1 MTTPNKAPKSHRA
14 HLHLQ
19 ERAWPFDPTKY
30 TGHIPTIDGQRKQL
44 VSIIDEHGFN
54 WRVWAVA
61 ATGFFTDSYN
71 LFASNIILPC
81 LAFVYWG
88 SEHEANIEITI
99 NALTLAGSTVG
110 MIIFGY
116 LADKYGRQRLYG
128 VELMIVIFSTIGLA
142 QSSVGWM
149 NHSQD
154 KSSMQ
159 AHSWI
164 MVWRFVMGI
173 GIGGSILSLN
183 LVSSLHKTDFP
194 TRRRV
199 SSQRMYHRRMVGN
212 KVSRTYDGCCIYHA
226 AHRPA
231 CGVGRRYGCAPRP
244 LA

>member
-1 MTTPNKAPKSHRA
+1 VKLHRACETPSAFSLPMATIKSPNKQQRP

-19 ERAWPFDPTKY
+19 ERAWPFNPTKY

-110 MIIFGY
+110 MVLFGY

-154 KSSMQ
+154 KTSMQ

-164 MVWRFVMGI
+164 MVWKFVMGI
-173 GIGGSILSLN
+173 GIGTNAPPKLST
-183 LVSSLHKTDFP
+183 VIHD
-194 TRRRV
+194 
-199 SSQRMYHRRMVGN
+199 
-212 KVSRTYDGCCIYHA
+212 
-226 AHRPA
+226 
-231 CGVGRRYGCAPRP
+231 
-244 LA
+244 

>member
-1 MTTPNKAPKSHRA
+1 MATIKSPNKQQRP

-19 ERAWPFDPTKY
+19 ERAWPFNPTKY

-110 MIIFGY
+110 MVLFGY

-154 KSSMQ
+154 KTSMQ

-164 MVWRFVMGI
+164 MVWKFVMGI
-173 GIGGSILSLN
+173 GIGTTEPYSIAT
-183 LVSSLHKTDFP
+183 VIQD
-194 TRRRV
+194 
-199 SSQRMYHRRMVGN
+199 
-212 KVSRTYDGCCIYHA
+212 
-226 AHRPA
+226 
-231 CGVGRRYGCAPRP
+231 
-244 LA
+244 

>member
-1 MTTPNKAPKSHRA
+1 M
-14 HLHLQ
+14 HLQ
-19 ERAWPFDPTKY
+19 ERAWPFDPSRF

-99 NALTLAGSTVG
+99 NALTLAGSCVG
-110 MIIFGY
+110 QVLFGF

-154 KSSMQ
+154 RSSMQ

-164 MVWRFVMGI
+164 MAWRFVMGI
-173 GIGGSILSLN
+173 GIGG
-183 LVSSLHKTDFP
+183 TD
-194 TRRRV
+194 
-199 SSQRMYHRRMVGN
+199 
-212 KVSRTYDGCCIYHA
+212 
-226 AHRPA
+226 
-231 CGVGRRYGCAPRP
+231 
-244 LA
+244 